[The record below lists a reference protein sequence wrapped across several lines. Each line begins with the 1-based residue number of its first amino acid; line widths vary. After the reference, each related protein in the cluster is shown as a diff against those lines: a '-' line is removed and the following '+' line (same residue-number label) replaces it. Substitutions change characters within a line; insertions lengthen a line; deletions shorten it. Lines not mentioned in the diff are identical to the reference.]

1 MKKGFLFYLDSY
13 PLIKGFISFA
23 FNKTFHIIKLFN
35 SECKN
40 SSTTV
45 LISLSRIGDTIFTL
59 PSIKALKKNSP
70 KLTIICFN
78 HSKIIYE
85 LFIDDVNYIVVD
97 AKEIKF
103 GGRIINKKYRF
114 LLKQLNPEKI
124 FDLTGSILS
133 ASLIFNSKAKFIIGF
148 NEYYFK
154 EIYSTYIVKREKP
167 HLIDM
172 YLEVIRLQNKM
183 SDIEIKR
190 EFPASFN
197 RDDKILIHPFAGWAA
212 KEWSINKYIELSEL
226 MLSDYDIC
234 WIFAQSNSNEKLIEL
249 LKLRKI
255 NYIVTDSLID
265 LIEELRF
272 CSCIISNDSG
282 PLYLASALGK
292 PTFGIYGPTNPTYS
306 KPFGQNHWVI
316 NKQIK
321 CSPKS
326 DEQYCYK
333 DAGRRCKYYE
343 CMDLLSVNEVYSEV
357 KRFLEKLNIPKSS
370 L

>member
-103 GGRIINKKYRF
+103 GGRIINKKYRS

-133 ASLIFNSKAKFIIGF
+133 ASLIFNSKAKIIIGF
-148 NEYYFK
+148 NECYFK

-172 YLEVIRLQNKM
+172 YLEVIRLQYNI
-183 SDIEIKR
+183 SDVEINR

-197 RDDKILIHPFAGWAA
+197 RGDKILIHPFAGWAA
-212 KEWSINKYIELSEL
+212 KEWNINKYIELSEL
-226 MLSDYDIC
+226 LLSDYNVS
-234 WIFAQSNSNEKLIEL
+234 WIFAQSNSNEKLTEL
-249 LKLRKI
+249 LKLKKI
-255 NYIVTDSLID
+255 NYIITGSLID
-265 LIEELRF
+265 LVEELKS
-272 CSCIISNDSG
+272 CSCIVSNDSG

-292 PTFGIYGPTNPTYS
+292 PTFTIYGPTNPAYS
-306 KPFGQNHWVI
+306 KPYGQNHRAI
-316 NKQIK
+316 CKQIS
-321 CSPKS
+321 CSPKT
-326 DEQYCYK
+326 DEQYCHK
-333 DAGRRCKYYE
+333 DAGRLCKYYE

-357 KRFLEKLNIPKSS
+357 KRFLEKLNILKSS
-370 L
+370 